1 MNLYKENLFFLLLLR
16 NLFLTFIFSLILFIF
31 QSGCGDAS
39 RFNPNMTYIVNR
51 DDFTVTV
58 EENGILEAKKNI
70 TITVPPSLFLNEIT
84 YLIPEGSRVK
94 IGDVVAIFQDVQL
107 EIEYEKS
114 KNDLEITKAEKS
126 QKETQHKTEKAVLE
140 SQLKTYEVSE
150 SAAKLRLANLQFISP
165 IRQEI
170 EKLEV
175 EKSEMEAGKFRQKLK
190 DLEKIQTEERKYA
203 EMKIKQ
209 AEIKFKNYAALRE
222 QSVQKSP
229 IDGIVAYQTYWD
241 GRKVQVGDILYRGS
255 PILKIPDLSIMQ
267 VNMQINENN
276 AFKIKQGQRAVITVS
291 SAGNYCFNGKVFKV
305 DKVARP
311 ITSSSK
317 IKKVSVIVEID
328 STNIGL
334 MSGLTAEC
342 KIIVE
347 EFKNALMIPKECVFE
362 QDSLKIVYIY
372 DNGRF
377 EPRAIELSQQ
387 GDNFVAVKDGLKEG
401 DRLALYEPSGSYVKT
416 LRNLNKKAQ

>member
-1 MNLYKENLFFLLLLR
+1 
-16 NLFLTFIFSLILFIF
+16 
-31 QSGCGDAS
+31 
-39 RFNPNMTYIVNR
+39 VNR

-107 EIEYEKS
+107 EMEYEKA

-150 SAAKLRLANLQFISP
+150 SSAKLRLANLQFISP

-190 DLEKIQTEERKYA
+190 DLEIIQTEERKYA

-362 QDSLKIVYIY
+362 QDTLKIVYVY

-387 GDNFVAVKDGLKEG
+387 GDNFFAVKDGLKEG
-401 DRLALYEPSGSYVKT
+401 DRLALYEPPDSYLKT
-416 LRNLNKKAQ
+416 RENLNKKAQ